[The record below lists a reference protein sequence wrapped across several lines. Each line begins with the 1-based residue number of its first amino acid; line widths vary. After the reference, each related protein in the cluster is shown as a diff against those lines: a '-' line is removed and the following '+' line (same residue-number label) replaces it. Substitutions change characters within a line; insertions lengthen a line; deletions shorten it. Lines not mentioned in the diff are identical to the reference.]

1 MVIAVAFSFLWA
13 LAAVGIARRAGRW
26 TGWILALGPLALFA
40 VFLQYLPA
48 VQGMAVV
55 REQVPWVPSLDV
67 QLTFALDGLS
77 LLFALLITGL
87 GAVIV
92 VYAGRYMEG
101 YAHTSRFYFALL
113 AFLGAMLG
121 LVLADNIILLFVF
134 WEMTSLT
141 SFVLIGF
148 KHEAEKSRK
157 AAWQA
162 LLVTAGGGL
171 ALLAGLLLLGT
182 IAGTWELTAL
192 VDQSGRI
199 QEHALYGPMLAL
211 IAIGAF
217 TKSAQFPFHFWL
229 PGAMAAPTPVSAYLH
244 SATMV
249 KAGIYLLA
257 RMDPI
262 LGGTALW
269 IWGLVAVGGTTMLV
283 GAVGAIRQTDLK
295 AALAYST
302 IAALGTLVTLLGLSY
317 DASIKAAIVFLIVHA
332 LYKSGLFLVAGSV
345 DHATTTRDVLQ
356 LGGLRRAMPWTA
368 LAAVLAGLSMAGLPP
383 LFGFVGKELTYKA
396 KLGVEGLEWLLP
408 SVAVAANV
416 LTVVVAGV
424 LVLRPFFGAM
434 RAPRGIHLH
443 EVRPVLWG
451 APLVVGALG
460 VVLGVVPGL
469 LYSLVAPAVDVVVGA
484 PTAIDLALW
493 YGVNTA
499 LLLSG
504 VTVALGVVGYIQW
517 DRLRMGLQR
526 MDRWARYGPQ
536 AAYDG
541 GLALTLRAAAWQ
553 TRLFDG
559 VSVRQALAATFAV
572 VTALVGGT
580 LLLKGEVAVHSA
592 ALDVMLHEW
601 VLAGAIAAASIVAT
615 QLRSTVATLAVIGIV
630 GVGLAL
636 FFAMLSAP
644 DLAMTQFLVEILV
657 VVIVLLVLQQ
667 LPRRT
672 RPEPRRRRLRDAG
685 IALALGAT
693 VTVLLLAVLQ
703 RPLDLTVPQYYLT
716 ESVPQG
722 FGRNVVNVI
731 LVDFRALDTLGEIA
745 VIAVAALGAVLLL
758 HGLRGGDRP
767 ARTILRPPSLVLQ
780 TGTRLMLALL
790 VLAALFML
798 WRGHNAPGGG
808 FIGGLMASTAVIL
821 YLIAF
826 GRRAANRMV
835 PIAPNIGLGGGLA
848 LAASSGLLAV
858 AVGAPYM
865 TGQWTTLGPLKL
877 GTPLLFD
884 VGVFI
889 VVVSFVLTIVLAL
902 ERTVNAPRR
911 TIDHEPPPP
920 RSALPETRAQRG
932 DGPPEG
938 HPRSPTVIHHP

>member
-1 MVIAVAFSFLWA
+1 MLIAVAFSFLWA

-26 TGWILALGPLALFA
+26 TGWILALGPLALFV

-67 QLTFALDGLS
+67 QLTVALDGLS
-77 LLFALLITGL
+77 LLFVLLITGL
-87 GAVIV
+87 GTIIV
-92 VYAGRYMEG
+92 AYAGRYMEG
-101 YAHTSRFYFALL
+101 YAHTGRFYFALL

-345 DHATTTRDVLQ
+345 DYVTTTRDILR

-368 LAAVLAGLSMAGLPP
+368 LAAVLSGLSMAGLPP
-383 LFGFVGKELTYKA
+383 LFGFVGKELAYKA
-396 KLGVEGLEWLLP
+396 KLGVDGLEWLLP

-443 EVRPVLWG
+443 EVRPVMWG
-451 APLVVGALG
+451 APLVVGVLG

-469 LYSLVAPAVDVVVGA
+469 LYGLVAPAVDVVVGA
-484 PTAIDLALW
+484 PTVIDLALW

-499 LLLSG
+499 LLLSAI
-504 VTVALGVVGYIQW
+504 TVALGVAGYVQW

-572 VTALVGGT
+572 IAALVGGT
-580 LLLKGEVAVHSA
+580 LLFKGEMAVPGA
-592 ALDVMLHEW
+592 ALDVLPHEGML
-601 VLAGAIAAASIVAT
+601 AAAIAVAALVAT

-657 VVIVLLVLQQ
+657 VVIMLVVLQR

-672 RPEPRRRRLRDAG
+672 RSEPRRRRLRDAG

-693 VTVLLLAVLQ
+693 VTAVLLAVLQ
-703 RPLDLTVPQYYLT
+703 RPLDLTVPQYYLS

-745 VIAVAALGAVLLL
+745 VIAVAALGAVVLLR
-758 HGLRGGDRP
+758 GLRWAAAPERP
-767 ARTILRPPSLVLQ
+767 MLYPPPSLVLQ
-780 TGTRLMLALL
+780 TGTRLMLTLL
-790 VLAALFML
+790 ALAALFML
-798 WRGHNAPGGG
+798 WRGHNEPGGG

-821 YLIAF
+821 YLMAF
-826 GRRAANRMV
+826 GRGAAGRMV
-835 PIAPNIGLGGGLA
+835 PIAPSIGLGGGLA
-848 LAASSGLLAV
+848 LAAASGLLAV
-858 AVGAPYM
+858 AAGAPYM
-865 TGQWTTLGPLKL
+865 TGQWTTLGTLKL

-889 VVVSFVLTIVLAL
+889 VVVSFVLTIVFAL
-902 ERTVNAPRR
+902 ERTTAPRR
-911 TIDHEPPPP
+911 TIGHASSPARPAPQKTDV
-920 RSALPETRAQRG
+920 RSGVAAPQEDVAA
-932 DGPPEG
+932 
-938 HPRSPTVIHHP
+938 RSL